1 MKQTQRYILTIWDLF
16 TTQGGALCGASSE
29 VAILDGGMEID
40 RMTFTGKYQG
50 DDGYR
55 RTYIG
60 KPGLAAELASGP
72 GRIQFSAGELK
83 AMTQA

>member
-16 TTQGGALCGASSE
+16 TIQGGELCGASSE

-50 DDGYR
+50 EGGYR

-60 KPGLAAELASGP
+60 TPGLDAELASGP
-72 GRIQFSAGELK
+72 GRIKFSAEGLK